1 MRKMLEEVQARPT
14 MGRVTQLG
22 LCKAEEVDMGFLD
35 RLSEGAEKVAKQAEK
50 ALEQGKTKVEE
61 LQLERQMD
69 GLAKKIGYMEYDGFR
84 GRAVDS
90 AIRQSYL
97 DEMVGLE
104 EQIAQAK
111 APAEAGAAS
120 GAPGAPEHAS
130 TEPAFAT
137 EPTTH
142 TASADASAEAAP
154 GDSPEGR

>member
-1 MRKMLEEVQARPT
+1 
-14 MGRVTQLG
+14 
-22 LCKAEEVDMGFLD
+22 MGFLD

-69 GLAKKIGYMEYDGFR
+69 GLAKKIGYMEFDASR
-84 GRAVDS
+84 GRTVDS

-111 APAEAGAAS
+111 APAGGAEQ
-120 GAPGAPEHAS
+120 APTGPEHA
-130 TEPAFAT
+130 TT
-137 EPTTH
+137 EPTFSSTP
-142 TASADASAEAAP
+142 AEPSSKPAP
-154 GDSPEGR
+154 GVPPEAKEY

>member
-1 MRKMLEEVQARPT
+1 
-14 MGRVTQLG
+14 
-22 LCKAEEVDMGFLD
+22 MGFFD

-84 GRAVDS
+84 GREVDS

-104 EQIAQAK
+104 EQIAQTK
-111 APAEAGAAS
+111 APAEADTAAQA
-120 GAPGAPEHAS
+120 APVHAS
-130 TEPAFAT
+130 TEPTFAT
-137 EPTTH
+137 ETATH
-142 TASADASAEAAP
+142 TASTDASTEA
-154 GDSPEGR
+154 SPDLSSEGR